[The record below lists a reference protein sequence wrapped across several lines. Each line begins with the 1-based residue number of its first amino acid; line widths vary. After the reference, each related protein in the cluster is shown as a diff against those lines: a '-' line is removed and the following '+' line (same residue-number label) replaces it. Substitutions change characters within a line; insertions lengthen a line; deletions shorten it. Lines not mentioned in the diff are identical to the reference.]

1 MEVKKIENKAELKPC
16 PFCGGEADIFTSVE
30 VGYLGSNKFT
40 VRCGNCFC
48 GTGNY
53 KDIAR
58 AKEAWNRRA
67 DDGR

>member
-1 MEVKKIENKAELKPC
+1 MEGKKIELKPC

-48 GTGNY
+48 GTGHY
-53 KDIAR
+53 EDTER
-58 AKEAWNRRA
+58 AKEAWNRRV
-67 DDGR
+67 DDGLSGSD